1 MLPCKYSE
9 ENSLFLVL
17 NHSSLL
23 LDHHRDSCFPGSEFS
38 RAQNMEAQNADLET
52 ILELNQIG
60 YICGFPPPFGSYVF
74 NSLSSQMCKGYMGS
88 YSCSINIGHEPKM
101 IQVLPTS
108 FSELYSSLFNNALSH
123 SSLMI
128 FF

>member
-1 MLPCKYSE
+1 MLPCKCSE

-60 YICGFPPPFGSYVF
+60 YICGFPPPLVHMFSTVYPHRCVKAIWEAI
-74 NSLSSQMCKGYMGS
+74 LVALILAMSQK
-88 YSCSINIGHEPKM
+88 
-101 IQVLPTS
+101 
-108 FSELYSSLFNNALSH
+108 
-123 SSLMI
+123 
-128 FF
+128 